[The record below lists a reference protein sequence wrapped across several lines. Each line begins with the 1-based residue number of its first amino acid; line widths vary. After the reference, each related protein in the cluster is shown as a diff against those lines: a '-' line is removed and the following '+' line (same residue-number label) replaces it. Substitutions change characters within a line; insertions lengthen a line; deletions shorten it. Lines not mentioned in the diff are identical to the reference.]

1 MKKQLYK
8 PKKPA
13 QPKAKEVDPFFK
25 VVASVYGVPETGI
38 DAIDGQPY
46 LNKDGR
52 LYLLNELRKDEKGVK
67 AIRVEFIK
75 YSTNL
80 NETSV
85 VKKIIEFKN
94 DILVEAIGEA
104 SQDNVETK
112 GVKTTLNMVAETRA
126 LNRAIWVA
134 IAGDVMTRVEKNLED
149 KKLNISE
156 ADKARLLEAGRVSYE
171 EMERPDTSK
180 QDASKSSMYEATA
193 KRVDAISNDEKKLR
207 LALSKLEQLPLELE
221 QKVLIKQRIE
231 GAIKKLHPEATE
243 DKTPVIQ
250 LDAEVPHETKKK
262 VNRETPAKKAK
273 IGKVP
278 QKIVK
283 KVLKKKK

>member
-1 MKKQLYK
+1 MSKKKPVYK
-8 PKKPA
+8 PKKPVE
-13 QPKAKEVDPFFK
+13 PKTKPVDPFFK

-38 DAIDGQPY
+38 DAIDNQPY

-134 IAGDVMTRVEKNLED
+134 IAGDVMTRVEGNLE
-149 KKLNISE
+149 KLEISE

-171 EMERPDTSK
+171 EMERPDTGK
-180 QDASKSSMYEATA
+180 TDAKASSMYESTA
-193 KRVDAISNDEKKLR
+193 KRVDEISKDEAKLR
-207 LALSKLEQLPLELE
+207 AALSKVEQLPLQAEH
-221 QKVLIKQRIE
+221 KTLIKQRIE
-231 GAIKKLHPEATE
+231 GALRKFVKEPV
-243 DKTPVIQ
+243 DNTPTIQ
-250 LDAEVPHETKKK
+250 MDADVP
-262 VNRETPAKKAK
+262 RETPKKKPTAKKPTAKKAK
-273 IGKVP
+273 VGSKLAP
-278 QKIVK
+278 
-283 KVLKKKK
+283 KKKAKK